1 MIKRQI
7 KTDPNAD
14 PNETSPFDWSC
25 CCICEKGADLRFT
38 DDGIEVL
45 AKQFV
50 AYRKMIF
57 CLSMKIITNFV
68 VEKDGVSCP
77 DFVTV
82 MKYNIVKY
90 HYIC

>member
-50 AYRKMIF
+50 AYRKNDLLPF
-57 CLSMKIITNFV
+57 N
-68 VEKDGVSCP
+68 ED
-77 DFVTV
+77 
-82 MKYNIVKY
+82 YNELCSRKRWS
-90 HYIC
+90 